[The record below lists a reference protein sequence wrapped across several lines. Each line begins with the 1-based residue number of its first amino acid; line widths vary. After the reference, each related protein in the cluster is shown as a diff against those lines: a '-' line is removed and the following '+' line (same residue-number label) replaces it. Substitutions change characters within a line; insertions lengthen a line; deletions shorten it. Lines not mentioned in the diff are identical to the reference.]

1 MVYNL
6 KQMFRKQSIT
16 FLLILSIVSSGFYL
30 PNFAPKAE
38 AFWGVLDATLT
49 INEIVRALVD
59 GIAVPIAQQMV
70 NSMVQSTVKWA
81 QTGFEGNPAYATNPK
96 QYFTDIADNV
106 AGKFIGGTD
115 LGFLCS
121 PFQAKIRLTLQK
133 QYTQGPQFQCSL
145 TGVVGNI
152 NAFYGD
158 FSQGGWDGW
167 FSMTQ
172 NSSNNP
178 YGAFIDA
185 QVELDKRLAEAVGL
199 ESKTLDWNQGFRNFA
214 KCIEYEQL
222 VVPDPLNPGRTIF
235 ANGKCLE
242 RDPTTA
248 PGATI
253 KAQLDKVLPSGLEQ
267 LIKVEHIE
275 QLISSFANGLLQ
287 RYVFGPKGLFASNA
301 GGSSSPVNINNR
313 LGKIDLDGDK
323 IPEGQDF
330 DQDGKLDSPTDICY
344 HGGNPPNCINSGS
357 VTTSPYFT
365 PICQAIDQA
374 VLTLKDYTDFLDTYA
389 YQMNGGAAL
398 AGTIIPP
405 ILAAPTLAIAY
416 TISPSSNTNIQDF
429 VNKADAGIW
438 GNRTTEVSNTEDEIL
453 NSIQTYSSSYFDNIE
468 VAVNRY
474 AVYIGNVLQSLIK
487 DPDLNLDGAS
497 EKFEGL
503 ENLMRL
509 SAFNLV
515 YLKEAKAQIGK
526 CDSPSIGTIGAIP
539 IPPHIPPG
547 TVTPPPINTIPPTI
561 VASIDLGGGTFPD
574 PVYHN
579 GKIYIAVQQG
589 PALSS
594 QLNLYSFD
602 PDLSNQQVVQIP
614 FSGVGLAFQRIV
626 VNNGILWVI
635 FRDGENSVGAIPE
648 SIRLWRADTGAVEN
662 LGNVVGSGNDPVAI
676 GNGYI
681 AWQNQVGGTITIFRR
696 SITGGTITNLG
707 AGAPTGLSRIMPGG
721 SVVLIDT
728 DRNMFPWGTRFW
740 LAGSLAVA
748 EDFTPPPDN
757 GIVGRFNNDPVTEF
771 NLWPAQVAHTP
782 HAATDGFGN
791 YVIATWNPTVR
802 VAVVR

>member
-1 MVYNL
+1 
-6 KQMFRKQSIT
+6 MFRKRSIT
-16 FLLILSIVSSGFYL
+16 FLLILSIISSAFYL
-30 PNFAPKAE
+30 PVSAP
-38 AFWGVLDATLT
+38 
-49 INEIVRALVD
+49 RAQAQFGIPEYGWDLED
-59 GIAVPIAQQMV
+59 ITWDIMKKIAIGIAQKMV
-70 NSMVQSTVKWA
+70 ADMVRSTIDWA
-81 QTGFEGNPAYATNPK
+81 QTGFEGNPAYVTDPK
-96 QYFTDIADNV
+96 QYFTRLADGA
-106 AGKFIGGTD
+106 AGDFIGGTE

-121 PFQAKIRLTLQK
+121 PFQTQVRIALQR
-133 QYTQGPQFQCSL
+133 QYSQPAQFQCSL

-152 NAFYGD
+152 NAFYSD

-172 NSSNNP
+172 NNANNP

-185 QVELDKRLAEAVGL
+185 QVELDRRIASAVGI
-199 ESKTLDWNQGFRNFA
+199 EKEQLDWSQGFRGWSD
-214 KCIEYEQL
+214 CLI
-222 VVPDPLNPGRTIF
+222 PDPMTGE
-235 ANGKCLE
+235 CLQ
-242 RDPTTA
+242 RDPNIKT
-248 PGATI
+248 PGSII
-253 KAQLDKVLPSGLEQ
+253 KGQLDKVLSSGFEQ
-267 LIKVEHIE
+267 TINAKQINELVGA
-275 QLISSFANGLLQ
+275 FATGLLT
-287 RYVFGPKGLFASNA
+287 RYVFGDKGLFSKST
-301 GGSSSPVNINNR
+301 GGSQRDI
-313 LGKIDLDGDK
+313 IDIDNDGVPDGWDNDRD
-323 IPEGQDF
+323 GQ
-330 DQDGKLDSPTDICY
+330 LDICH
-344 HGGNPPNCINSGS
+344 HGLRQNLPPRSTPNNANCLGS
-357 VTTSPYFT
+357 TEVHNSPYFI
-365 PICQAIDQA
+365 PICE
-374 VLTLKDYTDFLDTYA
+374 
-389 YQMNGGAAL
+389 AL
-398 AGTIIPP
+398 AGAIQELEKYLDFINRNTFAKVYSNTWTNRTVTANGAVENLESAVGRYEIMAYDPALFTLGKYIKFMDDRIESLVDDNFIDQSEVDLLRRNTINILTYLNAFKVSIGQCDAPNTGAIGNIPP
-405 ILAAPTLAIAY
+405 PL
-416 TISPSSNTNIQDF
+416 
-429 VNKADAGIW
+429 
-438 GNRTTEVSNTEDEIL
+438 
-453 NSIQTYSSSYFDNIE
+453 IE
-468 VAVNRY
+468 EYV
-474 AVYIGNVLQSLIK
+474 
-487 DPDLNLDGAS
+487 
-497 EKFEGL
+497 
-503 ENLMRL
+503 
-509 SAFNLV
+509 
-515 YLKEAKAQIGK
+515 
-526 CDSPSIGTIGAIP
+526 
-539 IPPHIPPG
+539 PG
-547 TVTPPPINTIPPTI
+547 TGTPPPINTIPPTI
-561 VASIDLGGGTFPD
+561 VASIDLGVGTFPD

-602 PDLSNQQVVQIP
+602 PDLSNQQVQQIP

-681 AWQNQVGGTITIFRR
+681 AWQNQVGGVITIFRR

-802 VAVVR
+802 VAVVK

>member
-133 QYTQGPQFQCSL
+133 QYTQPSQFQCTL

-152 NAFYGD
+152 NAFYSD

-167 FSMTQ
+167 YSMTQ
-172 NSSNNP
+172 NNANNP

-185 QVELDKRLAEAVGL
+185 QVELDRRIADAVGL
-199 ESKTLDWNQGFRNFA
+199 ENKKLDWSQGFLSWSD
-214 KCIEYEQL
+214 CLI
-222 VVPDPLNPGRTIF
+222 PDPMTGECML
-235 ANGKCLE
+235 
-242 RDPTTA
+242 RDPEVKT
-248 PGATI
+248 PGSII
-253 KAQLDKVLPSGLEQ
+253 KGQLDKVLSSGFEQ
-267 LIKVEHIE
+267 IMSAKQIDELVGA
-275 QLISSFANGLLQ
+275 FATGLLT
-287 RYVFGPKGLFASNA
+287 RYVFGSDGLFSQST
-301 GGSSSPVNINNR
+301 GGSQRDIIDIDNDGVPDGWDTNR
-313 LGKIDLDGDK
+313 DG
-323 IPEGQDF
+323 Q
-330 DQDGKLDSPTDICY
+330 LDICH
-344 HGGNPPNCINSGS
+344 HGLKPNLPPRSTPSNTNCFGS
-357 VTTSPYFT
+357 TEVHNSPYFI
-365 PICQAIDQA
+365 PICE
-374 VLTLKDYTDFLDTYA
+374 
-389 YQMNGGAAL
+389 AL
-398 AGTIIPP
+398 AGAIQELEKYLDFLNRNTFAKVYSNTWTNRTVTANGAVENLESAVGRYEIMAYDPALFTLGKYIKFMDDRIESLVDDNFIDQSEVDLLRRNTINILTYLNAFKVSIGQCDAPNTGAIGNIPP
-405 ILAAPTLAIAY
+405 PL
-416 TISPSSNTNIQDF
+416 
-429 VNKADAGIW
+429 
-438 GNRTTEVSNTEDEIL
+438 
-453 NSIQTYSSSYFDNIE
+453 IE
-468 VAVNRY
+468 EYV
-474 AVYIGNVLQSLIK
+474 
-487 DPDLNLDGAS
+487 
-497 EKFEGL
+497 
-503 ENLMRL
+503 
-509 SAFNLV
+509 
-515 YLKEAKAQIGK
+515 
-526 CDSPSIGTIGAIP
+526 
-539 IPPHIPPG
+539 PG
-547 TVTPPPINTIPPTI
+547 TGTPPPINTIPPTI
-561 VASIDLGGGTFPD
+561 VASIDLGVGTFPD

-602 PDLSNQQVVQIP
+602 PDLSNQQVQQIP

-681 AWQNQVGGTITIFRR
+681 AWQNQVGGVITIFRR

-728 DRNMFPWGTRFW
+728 DRSMFPWGTRFW
-740 LAGSLAVA
+740 LAGPPAAVA
-748 EDFTPPPDN
+748 RHTPPPDN

-791 YVIATWNPTVR
+791 YVIATC
-802 VAVVR
+802 